1 MLLSLGRVKNRKVFI
16 RPKIC
21 FPGLSYFVVVCLLAF
36 REENI
41 SKAPELA
48 KDTLSIALTKERKG
62 LLWGSDK

>member
-21 FPGLSYFVVVCLLAF
+21 LPGLSYFVVVCLLAF

-41 SKAPELA
+41 KAPELA

-62 LLWGSDK
+62 LLLGSDK